1 MIDVHPNVFVII
13 CDLVPLKENNT
24 KTLCNN
30 VKLIKSYI
38 YRIHIY
44 IYIMTFLCVMISF
57 ELWVC
62 VHRAHNR
69 TIFDVIWL

>member
-13 CDLVPLKENNT
+13 YDLVPLKGNNP

-44 IYIMTFLCVMISF
+44 IHHDIF
-57 ELWVC
+57 VC
-62 VHRAHNR
+62 N
-69 TIFDVIWL
+69 D